1 MDDKLIAQARKVADA
16 LKPIGHITIQGMKD
30 DDGTVKFIEINPRF
44 GGGAP
49 MSISAGADSC
59 EWLYRI
65 LNGEEV
71 TPADVNVQDGVVFS
85 RFDDSV
91 RVK

>member
-1 MDDKLIAQARKVADA
+1 
-16 LKPIGHITIQGMKD
+16 
-30 DDGTVKFIEINPRF
+30 
-44 GGGAP
+44 